1 MSLNA
6 LEKALWQ
13 VYTNHDDNARYK
25 ADPAAFAQGFDL
37 DDDERK
43 MLVEGDALAQIAH
56 GANSMLV
63 MMVWQSVYGLAEFH
77 KYFAMVNGPDMQA
90 ALAARKG

>member
-13 VYTNHDDNARYK
+13 IYTNHDDTERFK
-25 ADPAAFAQGFDL
+25 SDPQAFAQGFDL
-37 DDDERK
+37 DDEERR
-43 MLVEGDALAQIAH
+43 MLAEGDSIAQIAH

-63 MMVWQSVYGLAEFH
+63 MMVWQAVYGLAEFH
-77 KYFAMVNGPDMQA
+77 KYYAMVNGPEMQA
-90 ALAARKG
+90 ALAARQA